1 MAVAGLLVF
10 GSYGVEDGDDVGRT
24 VCEIGRAGDR
34 RLMDVHGVGVLED
47 GEAARCIRSSESG
60 TSGCRRPE

>member
-10 GSYGVEDGDDVGRT
+10 GPYGVEDGDDVGWT

-34 RLMDVHGVGVLED
+34 RLVDVHGVGVLED
-47 GEAARCIRSSESG
+47 GEAAGRITSSESS
-60 TSGCRRPE
+60 TAGCRRPE